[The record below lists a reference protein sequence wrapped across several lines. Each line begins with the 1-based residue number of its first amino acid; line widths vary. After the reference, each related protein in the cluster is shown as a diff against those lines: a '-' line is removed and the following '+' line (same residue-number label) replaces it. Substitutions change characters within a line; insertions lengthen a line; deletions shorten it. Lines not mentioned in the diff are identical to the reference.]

1 MKKWNWTGW
10 LGVVVL
16 CVTAL
21 AGCGTHKTEASV
33 SVMEV
38 KEVKPANATGRK
50 FGWSVYTLDN
60 QFFKRMD
67 TSVEEKAE
75 ELGITLLMHD
85 QNSDPNEMVKGCK
98 SLISQDVEALLVSPC
113 NPERMPEIIDLA
125 HEKKIPVVIVDI
137 GDGGGDKDAIIV
149 SDCYTGGEEVGN
161 YAVNLLRDKQITG
174 KEMAIVKCEETA
186 VYARR
191 RGEGF
196 TEAVEAAG
204 YQIIAEET
212 GDSREDLGYEKAKRI
227 LEGHPDVAVIF
238 AENDMMALGV
248 AQAVKEA
255 GSEALVFGFDGNQL
269 AVNAIIEGR
278 MHGTMLQDSEAMGRK
293 GVEIANQLADG
304 KTLTYDDPETKEFY
318 VNGYM
323 MGEDSDLVDET
334 E

>member
-1 MKKWNWTGW
+1 
-10 LGVVVL
+10 
-16 CVTAL
+16 
-21 AGCGTHKTEASV
+21 
-33 SVMEV
+33 
-38 KEVKPANATGRK
+38 
-50 FGWSVYTLDN
+50 
-60 QFFKRMD
+60 
-67 TSVEEKAE
+67 
-75 ELGITLLMHD
+75 
-85 QNSDPNEMVKGCK
+85 MVKGCK

-125 HEKKIPVVIVDI
+125 HEKKIPVVIIDI

-149 SDCYTGGEEVGN
+149 SDCYAGGKEVGN
-161 YAVNLLRDKQITG
+161 YAVNLLRDKQIAG
-174 KEMAIVKCEETA
+174 KGMAIVKCEETA

-196 TEAVEAAG
+196 TEAVQTAG

-212 GDSREDLGYEKAKRI
+212 GDSRENLGYEKAKKI
-227 LEGHPDVAVIF
+227 LEEHPEVAAIF

-255 GSEALVFGFDGNQL
+255 GSEALVFGYDGNQL

-293 GVEIANQLADG
+293 GVETANQLADG
-304 KTLTYDDPETKEFY
+304 KTLAYDDPETKEFY